1 MAGRGTGETSGS
13 NDRTLRDVGEF
24 ALIERLVADTPK
36 TRGLTVGPGDDA
48 AVVECVDGRVV
59 VCVDVLVEGR
69 HFRRDWSNAVDVGR
83 RAAAASLSDV
93 NAMGAVSTS
102 LLVGLAAPGDL
113 PASWILEASAGL
125 KEEAA
130 SAGAILIGGDT
141 TEGDAIVLSV
151 TALGN
156 LEGRDP
162 VTRAGARPGD
172 RIVVCGRLGW
182 AAAGLAVL
190 GRGFRS
196 PKVLVDAH
204 RFPVIDYTAGP
215 RAAAA
220 GASAMIDVSDG
231 LVADLGHIAEA
242 SGVAI
247 DVRADSLEV
256 AEPLQAAA
264 AAYNVDP
271 RGWMLT
277 GGDDHALVAC
287 IPPKV
292 KVPKGFVEIGLV
304 GEGSPHVTIDG
315 EVPEGTGGFTH
326 FA

>member
-1 MAGRGTGETSGS
+1 MADEEISE
-13 NDRTLRDVGEF
+13 RTLRDIGEF
-24 ALIERLVADTPK
+24 ALIERLVADTPE
-36 TRGLTVGPGDDA
+36 RDSIEVGPGDDA
-48 AVVECVDGRVV
+48 AVVGCSDGRMV

-69 HFRRDWSNAVDVGR
+69 HFRRDWSTAIDIGR
-83 RAAAASLSDV
+83 RAAAASLSDI

-113 PASWILEASAGL
+113 PGAWIMEAAAGL

-130 SAGAILIGGDT
+130 SAGAILVGGDT
-141 TEGDAIVLSV
+141 TEGDSIVLSV
-151 TALGN
+151 TALGS
-156 LEGRDP
+156 LEGRAP
-162 VTRAGARPGD
+162 VTRGGAQVGD
-172 RIVVCGRLGW
+172 RVVVCGRLGW

-220 GASAMIDVSDG
+220 GANAMIDVSDG
-231 LVADLGHIAEA
+231 LLADLGHIAEA
-242 SGVAI
+242 SGVSI
-247 DVRADSLEV
+247 DVRTDSLEV
-256 AEPLQAAA
+256 PEPLQAAA

-271 RGWMLT
+271 KIWMLT

-287 IPPKV
+287 LPPDADL
-292 KVPKGFVEIGLV
+292 PDGFFDIGRV
-304 GEGSPHVTIDG
+304 SEGSAQVTVDG
-315 EVPEGTGGFTH
+315 AEPEGPGGFTH
-326 FA
+326 FST

>member
-1 MAGRGTGETSGS
+1 MADGQTERG
-13 NDRTLRDVGEF
+13 DRTLSDIGEF
-24 ALIERLVADTPK
+24 ALIDRLVADTPASEVIE
-36 TRGLTVGPGDDA
+36 VGPGDDA
-48 AVVECVDGRVV
+48 AVVACSDGRVV
-59 VCVDVLVEGR
+59 ACVDVLVEGK
-69 HFRRDWSNAVDVGR
+69 HFRRDWSNAIDIGR

-93 NAMGAVSTS
+93 NAMGAISTA

-113 PASWILEASAGL
+113 PGAWIMEAAAGL

-130 SAGAILIGGDT
+130 SAGAILVGGDT

-151 TALGN
+151 TALGS
-156 LEGRDP
+156 LEGRSP
-162 VTRAGARPGD
+162 VTRGGAKPGD
-172 RIVVCGRLGW
+172 RVVVSGRLGW

-215 RAAAA
+215 RAAVA
-220 GASAMIDVSDG
+220 GATAMIDVSDG
-231 LVADLGHIAEA
+231 LLADLGHIADA

-247 DVRADSLEV
+247 DVDSAALDV

-271 RGWMLT
+271 KVWMLT

-287 IPPKV
+287 LPADV
-292 KVPKGFVEIGLV
+292 DVPDGFLEIGRV
-304 GEGSPHVTIDG
+304 GEGSAQVTVDG
-315 EVPEGTGGFTH
+315 AEPEGPGGFTH

>member
-1 MAGRGTGETSGS
+1 MADEEISE
-13 NDRTLRDVGEF
+13 RTLRDIGEF
-24 ALIERLVADTPK
+24 ALIERLVADTPE
-36 TRGLTVGPGDDA
+36 RDSIEVGPGDDA
-48 AVVECVDGRVV
+48 AVVGCSDGRMV

-69 HFRRDWSNAVDVGR
+69 HFRRDWSTAIDIGR

-113 PASWILEASAGL
+113 PGAWLMEAAAGL

-130 SAGAILIGGDT
+130 NAGAVLIGGDT
-141 TEGDAIVLSV
+141 TEGDSIVLSV
-151 TALGN
+151 TALGS
-156 LEGRDP
+156 LEGRAP
-162 VTRAGARPGD
+162 VIRGGAQVGD
-172 RIVVCGRLGW
+172 RVVVCGRLGW

-220 GASAMIDVSDG
+220 GATAMIDVSDG
-231 LVADLGHIAEA
+231 LLADLGHIAEA
-242 SGVAI
+242 SGVSI
-247 DVRADSLEV
+247 DVRAESLEV
-256 AEPLQAAA
+256 PEPLQAAA

-271 RGWMLT
+271 RIWMLS

-287 IPPKV
+287 LPADVAIPE
-292 KVPKGFVEIGLV
+292 GFVEIGSV
-304 GEGSPHVTIDG
+304 EPGSGNVTVDGSEPEGSP
-315 EVPEGTGGFTH
+315 GFVH
-326 FA
+326 FAS